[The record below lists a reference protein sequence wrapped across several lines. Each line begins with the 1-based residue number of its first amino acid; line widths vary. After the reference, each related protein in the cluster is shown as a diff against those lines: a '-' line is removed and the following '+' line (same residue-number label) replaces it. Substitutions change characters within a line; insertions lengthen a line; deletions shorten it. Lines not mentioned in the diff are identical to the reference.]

1 MENFFSK
8 QSITRLES
16 RIHYEAKIL
25 DEKLLHYAGTGAI
38 VRLDHAFS
46 CVTGDLAGQF
56 ACGENPELLE
66 ESDFNPEWSAALNII
81 SKQSTDCLCL
91 GISL

>member
-8 QSITRLES
+8 QSVTRLES
-16 RIHYEAKIL
+16 RIHHEARSL
-25 DEKLLHYAGTGAI
+25 DEKLLRYAGTGAI

-56 ACGENPELLE
+56 ACGENPELIE
-66 ESDFNPEWSAALNII
+66 GPNFNPEWLAAPIYQV
-81 SKQSTDCLCL
+81 KRKSTWLTVNV
-91 GISL
+91 

>member
-8 QSITRLES
+8 QSLARLES
-16 RIHYEAKIL
+16 RIHHEARSL
-25 DEKLLHYAGTGAI
+25 DEKLLHYAGTGAV

-56 ACGENPELLE
+56 ACGENPALLE
-66 ESDFNPEWSAALNII
+66 ESDFSPEWSAALKII
-81 SKQSTDCLCL
+81 LNPSTYCLRL

>member
-8 QSITRLES
+8 QSVTRLES
-16 RIHYEAKIL
+16 RIYHEARSL

-38 VRLDHAFS
+38 VRLDHAFL
-46 CVTGDLAGQF
+46 CLTGDLAGQF

-66 ESDFNPEWSAALNII
+66 ESDFNPEWLAAPKII
-81 SKQSTDCLCL
+81 LKQSTNCLRL

>member
-8 QSITRLES
+8 QSLARLES
-16 RIHYEAKIL
+16 RIHHEARSL
-25 DEKLLHYAGTGAI
+25 DEKLLHYAGTGAV

-56 ACGENPELLE
+56 ACGENPALRE
-66 ESDFNPEWSAALNII
+66 ESDFSLEWSAALKII
-81 SKQSTDCLCL
+81 LNPST
-91 GISL
+91 

>member
-8 QSITRLES
+8 QSVTRLES
-16 RIHYEAKIL
+16 RIHHEARVL
-25 DEKLLHYAGTGAI
+25 DTKLLEHAQQQGVI

-56 ACGENPELLE
+56 ACGENPGLLE
-66 ESDFNPEWSAALNII
+66 DPDFNPEWLVTLDSSSNN
-81 SKQSTDCLCL
+81 
-91 GISL
+91 

>member
-8 QSITRLES
+8 QSVTRLES
-16 RIHYEAKIL
+16 RIHQEARTL
-25 DEKLLHYAGTGAI
+25 DGKLLCLAGTGAI

-66 ESDFNPEWSAALNII
+66 GSDFNPEWSTALRLMSIN
-81 SKQSTDCLCL
+81 
-91 GISL
+91 

>member
-8 QSITRLES
+8 QSVTRLES
-16 RIHYEAKIL
+16 RIRHEVTSL
-25 DEKLLHYAGTGAI
+25 DEKLLHYAGTGVI

-56 ACGENPELLE
+56 ACGENPELIE
-66 ESDFNPEWSAALNII
+66 GSDFNPEWLAAP
-81 SKQSTDCLCL
+81 
-91 GISL
+91 